1 MKPDAHYTGFLADKE
16 IGILLDEITGGPGA
30 APHVLVTLDACY
42 SGGGTRDGSVV
53 IPSGLNVRQDKVDE
67 NAEGRLLDTYYLG
80 AFREQIEN
88 GDISLPSPPHVVLTA
103 CTNRELALE
112 AGSGGLFTEALLDS
126 LYSEPGPGLINY
138 SELLIRTRAAVRQ
151 AAFRKDLIQTPQF
164 EVLGG
169 VKANT
174 LFLEGITYGEPDRYE
189 IDHKLGEYIVKLG
202 AIHGLPSTAEIQRLS
217 TAETR
222 PLKLEIFSYNTIEK
236 G

>member
-1 MKPDAHYTGFLADKE
+1 
-16 IGILLDEITGGPGA
+16 
-30 APHVLVTLDACY
+30 
-42 SGGGTRDGSVV
+42 
-53 IPSGLNVRQDKVDE
+53 
-67 NAEGRLLDTYYLG
+67 
-80 AFREQIEN
+80 
-88 GDISLPSPPHVVLTA
+88 
-103 CTNRELALE
+103 LE